1 LLSQKKS
8 VSFYQS
14 NKFLFQQ
21 LHGVLMDDRSP
32 LPSAPS
38 LGKVLPDIFVSP
50 SEVFQNLKNT
60 APSTALWLLPF
71 IATLLIVI
79 ITSIIIFT
87 NDTLKAEMKDFQS
100 KGIQKM
106 VDEGKFTQEQAD
118 KMEARTESMGG
129 MFIAIGIIGGII
141 FVAAYFFGGAL
152 FLWLANK
159 TFLKSAVGYGKH
171 LELYGIASWIGVLG
185 GIISVLMIVGLGT
198 MAATPSGAL
207 ALLGNFDPT
216 NKLHML
222 LASLNIFS
230 LWQTAVIGI
239 GLSKLSDKQTGAGMG
254 IAFALWIVWVALSI
268 LLGIAR

>member
-1 LLSQKKS
+1 
-8 VSFYQS
+8 
-14 NKFLFQQ
+14 
-21 LHGVLMDDRSP
+21 MDDQQS

-38 LGKVLPDIFVSP
+38 LGNTISDVFASP

-60 APSTALWLLPF
+60 APSPILWVAPF
-71 IATLLIVI
+71 IATLLIVVV
-79 ITSIIIFT
+79 SVVMIFT
-87 NDTLKAEMKDFQS
+87 NESLKAEMKDVQS
-100 KGIQKM
+100 KAIQKM
-106 VDEGKFTQEQAD
+106 VDERKLTQEQAD
-118 KMEARTESMGG
+118 KAEAKAESMGG
-129 MFIAIGIIGGII
+129 MMIAFGIIGGAI
-141 FVAAYFFGGAL
+141 FISAYFFGGAL

-159 TFLKSAVGYGKH
+159 TILKSAVGYGKH

-185 GIISVLMIVGLGT
+185 GVITVLMMVGLGS

-207 ALLGNFDPT
+207 ALLGSFDPT

-230 LWQTAVIGI
+230 IWQTAVIGI

-254 IAFALWIVWVALSI
+254 VAFALWIVWVALSI